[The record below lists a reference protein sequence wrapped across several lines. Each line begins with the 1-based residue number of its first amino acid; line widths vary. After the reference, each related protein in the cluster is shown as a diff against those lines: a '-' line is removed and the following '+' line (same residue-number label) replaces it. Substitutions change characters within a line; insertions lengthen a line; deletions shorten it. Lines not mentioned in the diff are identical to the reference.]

1 MIYHLLT
8 ESEPFS
14 EHFGGALSR
23 WAANVLRG
31 DENSIIVC
39 PWADTSWNFPSRRT
53 ITLEGLRAY
62 KRWAPFFRRHSF
74 GPFRPALLN
83 RVLNPLVEKLREGD
97 VLYIHNRPEYA
108 MALHSHCRRLG
119 VKLILHMQNS
129 HLTYCSKRVLNR
141 IKLDAFVFCSSFLQS
156 EARAFG
162 VPLTNSK
169 VIPNGADE
177 ELFFPASRKKMPA
190 NETSSPVVLFVGRL
204 VPEKGAHLFL
214 AAMKSLQAK
223 GIRVLGKL
231 IGSTSFGGSGKSNY
245 FDQLKR
251 DKPTNVE
258 FGEYVSG
265 RQLADQYRHAS
276 LFCCPSIWNE
286 PFGMV
291 NVEAMATGLPVVA
304 SAVGG
309 IPEIFER
316 GGALLVPANCPEE
329 LANAIE
335 LLVTDASRH
344 AQLSQEALRS
354 FQTRYRWQGIRSQY
368 RALLDSV
375 GCAA

>member
-23 WAANVLRG
+23 WTANVLRD
-31 DENSIIVC
+31 DENSVIVC
-39 PWADTSWNFPSRRT
+39 PWADASWNFPSQRIVALKSLRT
-53 ITLEGLRAY
+53 Y
-62 KRWAPFFRRHSF
+62 KRWTSFFRRHSF
-74 GPFRPALLN
+74 GQFRPALLKQI
-83 RVLNPLVEKLREGD
+83 LNPLMEKLRAGD

-108 MALHSHCRRLG
+108 LALQSRCRHIA
-119 VKLILHMQNS
+119 VKVVLHMQNS
-129 HLTYCSKRVLNR
+129 HLTYFSKRALSQLN
-141 IKLDAFVFCSSFLQS
+141 LDAFIFCSSFLKS
-156 EARAFG
+156 EAAGWG
-162 VPLTNSK
+162 VPLPNAK

-177 ELFFPASRKKMPA
+177 DLFFPATDRPLAGGS
-190 NETSSPVVLFVGRL
+190 SSPVVLFVGRL

-214 AAMKSLQAK
+214 AAMKALQEK

-231 IGSTSFGGSGKSNY
+231 IGATGFGASGKSSY

-251 DKPTNVE
+251 DKPSNVE

-265 RQLADQYRHAS
+265 RELADEYRNAS

-316 GGALLVPANCPEE
+316 GGALLVPANRPEE

-335 LLVTDASRH
+335 LLATNADRR
-344 AQLSQEALRS
+344 AQLSREALRS

-368 RALLDSV
+368 YALLDSL
-375 GCAA
+375 GCVA